1 MRLLAEVFFYGYAGL
16 LVLAGGWGMFG
27 ARLDHRILFGLHL
40 DSVGEPSGASLVS
53 QYRFLRAIEL
63 GFGSFSLLF
72 KPEIFTQR
80 SFNRLFLA
88 TMTAGVVARLISRVV
103 DGRPRPIFYAFL
115 ISEALGAV
123 LIFQY
128 TRGLLGAR

>member
-1 MRLLAEVFFYGYAGL
+1 MRLLAEIFFYGYASL
-16 LVLAGGWGMFG
+16 LVLAGAWGLFA
-27 ARLDHRILFGLHL
+27 ARLDHRVLFGLDL
-40 DSVGEPSGASLVS
+40 EGLGEPTGASLVT
-53 QYRFLRAIEL
+53 QYRFLRAVEL
-63 GFGSFSLLF
+63 GFGSFALMF

-88 TMTAGVVARLISRVV
+88 TMAAGVLARVISRLV

-115 ISEALGAV
+115 FTEALGAV

-128 TRGLLGAR
+128 TRGLLEAG